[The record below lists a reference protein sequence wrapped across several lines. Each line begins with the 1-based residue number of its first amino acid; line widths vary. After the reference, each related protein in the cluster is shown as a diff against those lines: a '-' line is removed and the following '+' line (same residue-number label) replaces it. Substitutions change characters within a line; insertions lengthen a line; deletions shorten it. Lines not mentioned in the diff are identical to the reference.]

1 LEGAVLHDAEFAAKR
16 VVSMIAEGA
25 VIAVSGQRL
34 PVGIDSVCVHGD
46 NPNAVAMAK
55 TVRAHLEAAGIVVKP
70 FVAH

>member
-1 LEGAVLHDAEFAAKR
+1 
-16 VVSMIAEGA
+16 
-25 VIAVSGQRL
+25 VSGQRL